1 MPPKTTKTA
10 VATPPAAEPSRPW
23 WSAPPPPPPPRAE
36 PEPPRPTPP
45 PSLAAAN
52 TAAMNAVNECKDKFF
67 LSREICL
74 KDSCGKAGTRNHP
87 LCVRYREEVRLR
99 EDSKQL
105 PQNR

>member
-1 MPPKTTKTA
+1 
-10 VATPPAAEPSRPW
+10 
-23 WSAPPPPPPPRAE
+23 
-36 PEPPRPTPP
+36 
-45 PSLAAAN
+45 
-52 TAAMNAVNECKDKFF
+52 MNAVNECKDKFF